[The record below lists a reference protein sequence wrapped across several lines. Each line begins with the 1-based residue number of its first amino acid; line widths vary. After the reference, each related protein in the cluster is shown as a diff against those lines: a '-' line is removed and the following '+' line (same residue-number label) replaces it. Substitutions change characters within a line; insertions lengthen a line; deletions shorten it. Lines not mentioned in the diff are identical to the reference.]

1 MVLDVRRGPE
11 VRFPSPTRIVR
22 GLHHGAVVLA
32 EDLGP
37 SAISDLYAYT
47 VACPYEALADRC
59 ADIVRAGNAVELGM
73 AALQK
78 FRAATSMRDNVA
90 AALRL
95 PALAGRAV

>member
-1 MVLDVRRGPE
+1 
-11 VRFPSPTRIVR
+11 
-22 GLHHGAVVLA
+22 
-32 EDLGP
+32 
-37 SAISDLYAYT
+37 

-78 FRAATSMRDNVA
+78 FRTATSMRDNVA